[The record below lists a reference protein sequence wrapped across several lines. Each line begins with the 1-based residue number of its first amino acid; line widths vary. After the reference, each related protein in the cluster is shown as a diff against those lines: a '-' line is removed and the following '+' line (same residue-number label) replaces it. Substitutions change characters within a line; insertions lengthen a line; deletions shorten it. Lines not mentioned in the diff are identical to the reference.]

1 MYRII
6 LTLLSLL
13 SSDALSSFW
22 QTDVAVQVIACLY
35 HSYPT
40 QRTIVI
46 THSNAALND
55 IFSKVMTRGDVD
67 ERYMVRLGAGERDLE
82 TESTHDFTKSG
93 RVAYSLQRRAQLLE
107 QVQQISE
114 SLGLSGKAERGP
126 DGSPSYTCETA
137 AIFYQNQVKR
147 RLWTFQKQ
155 ANEKGLID
163 DDSDVTAIF
172 PFAAYFKE
180 TVVTWSSSV
189 DLRGKLAAIFEEI
202 EECRP
207 LELLRSQRQKTD
219 YLLIKQA
226 RVVAMTSTHA
236 AIARTHLLELGFEY
250 DNLVIEES
258 GQMTEVDTITPFLL
272 QKSESDSSDV
282 GMSRLKRCCL
292 MGDHHQLP
300 PVIKNQTFSRYSN
313 LDQSLFS
320 RLIGSGVPRIQL
332 DKQGRARSNLAQ
344 FYRWRYKD
352 LGDLKHVDSSPAFQ
366 GANAGFVHIFQFV
379 EVGDFRGKGETTP
392 TPFYYQNMGEAE
404 YAVALFQYM
413 VLIGHEPS
421 RISILATYNGQ
432 KNLIEDV
439 LSQRCGSGTPL
450 EGIRPASV
458 STVDQ
463 YQGQQNDY
471 ILLSLVRTEALGHLR
486 DVRRWVVALSRARLG
501 LYIFGRGE
509 VYKPVHDLQPIVQAW
524 DEKPHEL
531 ELVVGETFPTGR
543 QLQDEIPEA
552 ELFRVENVDQLGGM
566 VYKLQEQLL
575 EQMETDGVE
584 E

>member
-1 MYRII
+1 M
-6 LTLLSLL
+6 
-13 SSDALSSFW
+13 
-22 QTDVAVQVIACLY
+22 
-35 HSYPT
+35 
-40 QRTIVI
+40 I

-55 IFSKVMTRGDVD
+55 IFSKVMIRGDVD

-82 TESTHDFTKSG
+82 TDSTHDFTKNG
-93 RVAYSLQRRAQLLE
+93 RVAYSLQRRGQLLE

-114 SLGLSGKAERGP
+114 ALGLSGKAERGA

-137 AIFYQNQVKR
+137 AIFYQNQIR
-147 RLWTFQKQ
+147 RKLRAFQIEAK
-155 ANEKGLID
+155 EKGLTEGG
-163 DDSDVTAIF
+163 SDVTVIF
-172 PFAAYFKE
+172 PFTSYFKE
-180 TVVTWSSSV
+180 AAVTWGLSAK
-189 DLRGKLAAIFEEI
+189 LQMKLASIFDELAEY
-202 EECRP
+202 RP

-226 RVVAMTSTHA
+226 RVVAMTCTHA
-236 AIARTHLLELGFEY
+236 AIVRTHLLELGFEY

-258 GQMTEVDTITPFLL
+258 GQMTEVDTIIPFLL
-272 QKSESDSSDV
+272 QKSESDTSDV
-282 GMSRLKRCCL
+282 GLSRLKRVCL

-332 DKQGRARSNLAQ
+332 DKQGRARSDLAR

-352 LGDLKHVDSSPAFQ
+352 LGDLQHVDSSPSFQ
-366 GANAGFVHIFQFV
+366 GANAGFAHTFQFI

-404 YAVALFQYM
+404 YVVALFQYM

-421 RISILATYNGQ
+421 RISILAAYNGQ

-450 EGIRPASV
+450 EGIRPAAV

-463 YQGQQNDY
+463 YQGQQNDF

-486 DVRRWVVALSRARLG
+486 DIRRWVVALSRARLG
-501 LYIFGRGE
+501 LYILGRSE
-509 VYKPVHDLQPIVQAW
+509 LYQTVHDLQPIVKIW
-524 DEKPHEL
+524 DERPHEL
-531 ELVVGETFPTGR
+531 ELVVGETFPTER
-543 QLQDEIPEA
+543 QAKDIVPKD
-552 ELFRVENVDQLGGM
+552 ELFRVEKVDQLGAM
-566 VYKLQEQLL
+566 VYELQAQLL
-575 EQMETDGVE
+575 EHMDTEVTE

>member
-1 MYRII
+1 M
-6 LTLLSLL
+6 
-13 SSDALSSFW
+13 
-22 QTDVAVQVIACLY
+22 
-35 HSYPT
+35 
-40 QRTIVI
+40 I

-55 IFSKVMTRGDVD
+55 IFSKVMIRGDVD

-82 TESTHDFTKSG
+82 TDSTHDFTKNG
-93 RVAYSLQRRAQLLE
+93 RVAYSLQRRGQLLE

-114 SLGLSGKAERGP
+114 ALGLSGKAERGA

-137 AIFYQNQVKR
+137 AIFYQNQIR
-147 RLWTFQKQ
+147 RKLRAFQIEAK
-155 ANEKGLID
+155 EKGLTEGG
-163 DDSDVTAIF
+163 SDVTVIF
-172 PFAAYFKE
+172 PFTSYFKE
-180 TVVTWSSSV
+180 AAVTWGLSAK
-189 DLRGKLAAIFEEI
+189 LQMKLASIFDELAEY
-202 EECRP
+202 RP

-226 RVVAMTSTHA
+226 RVVAMTCTHA
-236 AIARTHLLELGFEY
+236 AIVRTHLLELGFEY

-258 GQMTEVDTITPFLL
+258 GQMTEVDTIIPFLL
-272 QKSESDSSDV
+272 QKSESDTSDV
-282 GMSRLKRCCL
+282 GLSRLKRVCL

-332 DKQGRARSNLAQ
+332 DKQGRARSDLAR

-352 LGDLKHVDSSPAFQ
+352 LGDLQHVDSSPSFQ
-366 GANAGFVHIFQFV
+366 GANAGFAHTFQFI

-404 YAVALFQYM
+404 YVVALFQYM

-450 EGIRPASV
+450 EGIRPAAV

-463 YQGQQNDY
+463 YQGQQNDF

-486 DVRRWVVALSRARLG
+486 DIRRWVVALSRARLG
-501 LYIFGRGE
+501 LYILGRSE
-509 VYKPVHDLQPIVQAW
+509 LYQTVHDLQPIVKIW
-524 DEKPHEL
+524 DERPHEL
-531 ELVVGETFPTGR
+531 ELVVGETFPTER
-543 QLQDEIPEA
+543 QAKDIVPKD
-552 ELFRVENVDQLGGM
+552 ELFRVEKVDQLGAM
-566 VYKLQEQLL
+566 VYELQAQLL
-575 EQMETDGVE
+575 EHMDTEVTE